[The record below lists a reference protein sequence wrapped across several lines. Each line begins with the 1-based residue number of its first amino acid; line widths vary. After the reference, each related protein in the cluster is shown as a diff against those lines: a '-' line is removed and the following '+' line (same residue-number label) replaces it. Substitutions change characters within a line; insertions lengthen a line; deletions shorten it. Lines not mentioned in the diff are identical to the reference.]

1 MILVD
6 GNNFYNRLK
15 ELHFK
20 GLLQLDYQEFGKWLA
35 GGRKTIAA
43 RYYIGAVRAKEG
55 DEKSQ
60 TLLRNQHRLFAQL
73 QRTGWSI
80 HLGYLLKTANV
91 YHEKGV
97 DVLMAVDLLVGAY
110 EHDYDTAILV
120 SSDTDLLP
128 AMDKVRKLEKQ
139 IEYVG
144 FGHCPSFA
152 MQAHASVSRLIVKS
166 DIVPFLRR
174 Q

>member
-1 MILVD
+1 VVA
-6 GNNFYNRLK
+6 R
-15 ELHFK
+15 
-20 GLLQLDYQEFGKWLA
+20 
-35 GGRKTIAA
+35 

-60 TLLRNQHRLFAQL
+60 TLLRNQHRLFARL
-73 QRTGWSI
+73 QRMRWSI
-80 HLGYLLKTANV
+80 HLGYLLKTGNT

-110 EHDYDTAILV
+110 EHKYDTAILV

-128 AMDKVRKLEKQ
+128 VMDKVQKLGKQ

-144 FGHCPSFA
+144 FGHTPSFA
-152 MQAHASVSRLIVKS
+152 MQAHASISRLIVKS
-166 DIVPFLRR
+166 DILAFLKEIDESD
-174 Q
+174 